1 MTGVTHC
8 RGSVFSRIVAG
19 LLSLSLLALETQAKK
34 LELVKKVG
42 DLTVEMDMEKDPP
55 AVGKNAVEVRIK
67 DGQGK
72 PVQEAKVYLNYYMPP
87 MPRMAPMNFKVE
99 AKRKKEAYPAVMN
112 LIMAGPWII
121 LVRIT
126 LGDKTSTAKFQIDA
140 R

>member
-1 MTGVTHC
+1 MGATHR

-19 LLSLSLLALETQAKK
+19 LLSLGLLTLETQAKK
-34 LELVKKVG
+34 LELAKKVG
-42 DLTVEMDMEKDPP
+42 DLTVELDMEKDPP
-55 AVGKNAVEVRIK
+55 FVGKNAAEIRIK
-67 DGQGK
+67 NGQGK
-72 PVQEAKVYLNYYMPP
+72 SIQEAKVYLNYYMPP

-112 LIMAGPWII
+112 LIMAGPWTI

-126 LGDKTSTAKFQIDA
+126 LADKTSTAKFHIDA